1 MRAGKMFGPMKRR
14 DAIKLL
20 GGAAASASSWPLTAR
35 AQARPV
41 VGFLGSVSF
50 KTFTGHVNGFLEGF
64 KESGFVDG
72 RNVAIEYRWA
82 EGQFD
87 RLPGLAAELVQRP
100 VDLLVTVGG
109 NVAALAAKRATDKI
123 PIVFL
128 TADDPVASGLVPSLS
143 RPGGTMTGV
152 TWLGGELGAKN
163 LELMRELL
171 PAVGVIGVILN
182 PKRPTA
188 EAQLK
193 NAQDAARAVGKTL
206 RVFHAATFPEVATA
220 FDLAGSERIG
230 ALFIASDP
238 VFLVD
243 VKRVVE
249 MASQHAIPT
258 VYFLREFVVAGGLM
272 SYGADI
278 PSAARLCGAYAG
290 RILKGAKPAD
300 LPVQQSTK
308 VELAINLKTAKTLG
322 LTIPITLL
330 GRADEVIE

>member
-1 MRAGKMFGPMKRR
+1 MTRR
-14 DAIKLL
+14 NFMVIA
-20 GGAAASASSWPLTAR
+20 GGAAAWPWVAR

-50 KTFTGHVNGFLEGF
+50 KTFSAHVDGFLRGF

-72 RNVAIEYRWA
+72 GNVTIEYRWA

-87 RLPGLAAELVQRP
+87 RLPALAAELVRRP
-100 VDLLVTVGG
+100 VDLIVTVGG
-109 NVAALAAKRATDKI
+109 NVAVLAARQATSTI
-123 PIVFL
+123 PIAFL

-163 LELMRELL
+163 LEVIQELV
-171 PAVGVIGVILN
+171 PAAASIGVILN
-182 PKRPTA
+182 PARPTA

-193 NAQDAARAVGKTL
+193 NAQDATHAIGRSL
-206 RVFHAATFPEVATA
+206 RVFQAKNLADVAAA
-220 FDLAGSERIG
+220 FEQARSEKVG
-230 ALFIASDP
+230 ALFIAADP
-238 VFLVD
+238 AFLVN
-243 VKRVVE
+243 VNRVVE
-249 MASQHAIPT
+249 IASQYAIPT

-278 PSAARLCGAYAG
+278 ATAAKLCGDYAG

-300 LPVQQSTK
+300 LPIQQSTK
-308 VELAINLKTAKTLG
+308 IEFVINLKTARTLG
-322 LTIPITLL
+322 LTFPNTLL

>member
-1 MRAGKMFGPMKRR
+1 MQDEFGGPMKRR
-14 DAIKLL
+14 DVIAGL
-20 GGAAASASSWPLTAR
+20 GATAVWPLAAR
-35 AQARPV
+35 GQTRPV

-50 KTFTGHVNGFLEGF
+50 KTFTAHVDGFLLGF

-87 RLPGLAAELVQRP
+87 RLPALAAELVRRP

-109 NVAALAAKRATDKI
+109 NVAALAAKRATSTI

-128 TADDPVASGLVPSLS
+128 TGDDPVVSGLVSSLS

-171 PAVGVIGVILN
+171 PAVSVIGVLLN
-182 PKRPTA
+182 PGRPTA

-193 NAQDAARAVGKTL
+193 NAQDAARSVGKTL
-206 RVFHAATFPEVATA
+206 RVFHASAKADFATA
-220 FDLAGSERIG
+220 FEQARSENIG
-230 ALFIASDP
+230 AMFIASDP
-238 VFLVD
+238 LFLID
-243 VKRVVE
+243 VNHMVE
-249 MASQHAIPT
+249 LAGRHAIPT
-258 VYFLREFVVAGGLM
+258 VYFLREFVAAGGLM

-278 PSAARLCGAYAG
+278 VSAAKLCGEYAG

-308 VELAINLKTAKTLG
+308 VELVINLKTAKALG
-322 LTIPITLL
+322 LTIPLTLL

>member
-1 MRAGKMFGPMKRR
+1 MTRR
-14 DAIKLL
+14 NFMAIAA
-20 GGAAASASSWPLTAR
+20 GAAAWPWMAR

-50 KTFTGHVNGFLEGF
+50 KTFSAHVDGFLRGF

-72 RNVAIEYRWA
+72 DNVTIEYRWA

-87 RLPGLAAELVQRP
+87 RLPALAAELVRRP
-100 VDLLVTVGG
+100 VDLIVTVGG
-109 NVAALAAKRATDKI
+109 NVAVLAARKATSTI
-123 PIVFL
+123 PIAFL

-163 LELMRELL
+163 LEVIQELV
-171 PAVGVIGVILN
+171 PTAAGIGIILN
-182 PKRPTA
+182 PTRPTA

-193 NAQDAARAVGKTL
+193 NAQDATRAVGRTL
-206 RVFHAATFPEVATA
+206 RVFQANNLAEVASA
-220 FDLAGSERIG
+220 FEQARSEKVG
-230 ALFIASDP
+230 ALFIAADP
-238 VFLVD
+238 AFLVD
-243 VKRVVE
+243 VNRVVE
-249 MASQHAIPT
+249 IASQYGIPT

-278 PSAARLCGAYAG
+278 ATAAKLCGEYAG
-290 RILKGAKPAD
+290 RILKGARPAD
-300 LPVQQSTK
+300 LPIQQSTK
-308 VELAINLKTAKTLG
+308 VELVINLKTAKTLG
-322 LTIPITLL
+322 LTFPITLL

>member
-1 MRAGKMFGPMKRR
+1 MRRR
-14 DAIKLL
+14 ELIALL
-20 GGAAASASSWPLTAR
+20 GGAAVWPALGR

-50 KTFTGHVNGFLEGF
+50 KTFTAHVDGFLQGF
-64 KESGFVDG
+64 KDSGFVDG

-82 EGQFD
+82 EGHFD
-87 RLPGLAAELVQRP
+87 RLPSLAEELVRRR
-100 VDLLVTVGG
+100 VDLIVTVGG
-109 NVAALAAKRATDKI
+109 NVAVLAARHATSTI

-128 TADDPVASGLVPSLS
+128 TADDPVASGLVSSLS

-163 LELMRELL
+163 LEVMRELL
-171 PAVGVIGVILN
+171 PAVNVIGVILN
-182 PKRPTA
+182 PTRPTA

-193 NAQDAARAVGKTL
+193 NAQDAAHAIGKTL
-206 RVFHAATFPEVATA
+206 RVFHATNLGEVAAA
-220 FDLAGSERIG
+220 FELAASDKIG

-238 VFLVD
+238 AFLVD
-243 VKRVVE
+243 VNRVVE
-249 MASQHAIPT
+249 IASQHAIPT

-278 PSAARLCGAYAG
+278 VSAAKLCGEYAS
-290 RILKGAKPAD
+290 RILNGAKPAE
-300 LPVQQSTK
+300 LPIQQSTK
-308 VELAINLKTAKTLG
+308 VELVINLKAAKSLG
-322 LTIPITLL
+322 LTFPITLL

>member
-1 MRAGKMFGPMKRR
+1 
-14 DAIKLL
+14 
-20 GGAAASASSWPLTAR
+20 
-35 AQARPV
+35 
-41 VGFLGSVSF
+41 
-50 KTFTGHVNGFLEGF
+50 
-64 KESGFVDG
+64 
-72 RNVAIEYRWA
+72 
-82 EGQFD
+82 
-87 RLPGLAAELVQRP
+87 LPGLAAELVQRS

-109 NVAALAAKRATDKI
+109 IVAVLAAKRATDKI

-128 TADDPVASGLVPSLS
+128 TADDPVASGLVSSLS

-171 PAVGVIGVILN
+171 PAVDVIGVILN
-182 PKRPTA
+182 PARPTA

-193 NAQDAARAVGKTL
+193 NAQDAARAIGKTL
-206 RVFHAATFPEVATA
+206 RVYQAKTFAEVAAA
-220 FDLAGSERIG
+220 FDLAGSEKVG

-278 PSAARLCGAYAG
+278 PSAARLCGDYAG

-300 LPVQQSTK
+300 LPIQQSTK
-308 VELAINLKTAKTLG
+308 VELVINLKTAKTLG
-322 LTIPITLL
+322 VAFPITLL